1 MVEKLKEAKELI
13 KAGKYDE
20 AISTIDEVIANTPDP
35 SEEKTGKS
43 TETNEPDDIPM
54 PGTGS
59 NGMEP

>member
-20 AISTIDEVIANTPDP
+20 AIAKIDEVIAATPQP
-35 SEEKTGKS
+35 TGD
-43 TETNEPDDIPM
+43 EIENNDIPM